1 MYKTKKKKLLKFF
14 SLIKIPVIGGISTA
28 LFTTYSYIILS
39 NGIHTSENL
48 IAEGIIKRIGVEFE
62 FRYNLDSTSTFM
74 GFIGTNVTVEE
85 FFEISKPALNVAV
98 GSTSVGWFPRVYPE
112 ERDDFIEH
120 ANELY
125 KDIGLN
131 YSIKYSTEFGV
142 IEERPVDDQYMF
154 PLLMSNPISM
164 TYTGHDIYGPTS
176 IDRPDSLMDLSIR
189 LNRPVST
196 DKIIL
201 SLFGGPNNYV
211 DIDLNPVDTIEGSVS
226 YLIFH
231 PIIVNDGTHGVIGSA
246 FEPRSFINE
255 VVSSFGEIVNDM
267 NVYVFRKTNFI
278 REEGETIYELLFDL
292 NTCEESDPFS
302 SLTPESVLSNGR
314 QSYMS
319 IFNSNVGNDISGRL
333 ELLLILT
340 SETSPNKVVYSL
352 ILGVG
357 IISTLLVWYTY
368 SKVEKEAY
376 LNKKLSNSKSKF
388 ISEMSH
394 ELRTPLNGIIGMAD
408 VLGYEKNITGDGR
421 ESLDDLKTCSVLL
434 LNIIAEVL
442 DLSKI
447 EAGKVDINL
456 RKEDVRL
463 FIKKTMRVMKFYRS
477 MNEKDNDL
485 DLLLHI
491 DENVPSFMISDFS
504 KIGKILM
511 NFIGNSIKF
520 TDSGTI
526 RVIVSCDDQPPYLLQ
541 DGKSK
546 SSKKRCINLHEGEE
560 LRYIKIIVRDTG
572 KGMTPESM
580 ENLFQPFSQVQL
592 GRDSDGGTGLG
603 LVICK
608 SFSETM
614 GGSIKCESE
623 LGIGTTF
630 TTWVQAKYFPR
641 ESPYLHRELEE
652 AWIINSNV
660 KEKVGSISERTPTVL
675 LVDDVYINLRVAG
688 KILNRMDISFETAS
702 SGEEAIEK
710 CTSYSYDIILIDY
723 YMGGMN
729 GVEAS
734 NEIKRGE
741 LNRNT
746 QIIILTA
753 NEFTDE
759 IRDAGYGFL
768 QKPINMDSLSILK
781 K

>member
-1 MYKTKKKKLLKFF
+1 MYKTKKDQLLKLCSFV
-14 SLIKIPVIGGISTA
+14 KIPVIGGIVTA
-28 LFTTYSYIILS
+28 LFTMFSYSILS
-39 NGIHTSENL
+39 DGIHTSENL
-48 IAEGIIKRIGVEFE
+48 IVEGMLKRIGVEFE

-74 GFIGTNVTVEE
+74 EFIGTNVTVEE
-85 FFEISKPALNVAV
+85 FFEISKPALNLAT
-98 GSTSVGWFPRVYPE
+98 GSTSVGWFPRIYPE
-112 ERDDFIEH
+112 RRDDFVEN

-125 KDIGLN
+125 KDIGLD
-131 YSIKYSTEFGV
+131 YSIKYSPNFGL
-142 IEERPVDDQYMF
+142 IAERPVDDQYMF

-164 TYTGHDIYGPTS
+164 TYIGFDFYGPTAQ
-176 IDRPDSLMDLSIR
+176 DRPDSLMDLSIN
-189 LNRPVST
+189 LNQPVST

-201 SLFGGPNNYV
+201 SLFGGLNNYV
-211 DIDLNPVDTIEGSVS
+211 DLDLNPVDIIEGSVS
-226 YLIFH
+226 FLIFH
-231 PIIVNDGTHGVIGSA
+231 PVIVNNGTPGVIGSA

-278 REEGETIYELLFDL
+278 QEEGETIYELLYDL
-292 NTCEESDPFS
+292 NTFEESDPFS
-302 SLTPESVLSNGR
+302 ALTPESVLSNGR

-319 IFNSNVGNDISGRL
+319 VFNSDVGNDISGRL
-333 ELLLILT
+333 EIILILT

-352 ILGVG
+352 ILSVG

-421 ESLDDLKTCSVLL
+421 DNLDDLKTCSVLL

-447 EAGKVDINL
+447 EAGKVEINL

-511 NFIGNSIKF
+511 NFIGNAIKF
-520 TDSGTI
+520 TDSGSI

-546 SSKKRCINLHEGEE
+546 TSKKRCINLHEGEE
-560 LRYIKIIVRDTG
+560 LRYIKITVRDTG

-630 TTWVQAKYFPR
+630 TTWIQAKYFPR

-688 KILNRMDISFETAS
+688 KLLNRMDISFETAS

-710 CTSYSYDIILIDY
+710 CTSYSYEIILIDY

-746 QIIILTA
+746 RIIVLTA